1 MARHDGYLSGSVLDR
16 SELRAVWGTIS
27 GARRVVALTHA
38 NPDADAIASLLA
50 LTDLRARA
58 GQEIVP
64 AVGDGELPDTLRFL
78 PGADRLVQP
87 EQLSLDGVDLL
98 VMLDCADEMRVGP
111 THRRHP
117 EWFDGRLPIVNI
129 DHHVTNTRFG
139 SVNLVD
145 PQSAATA
152 ELLGVMFIE
161 LGIPIDVDV
170 ATCLLAGIQGD
181 TLGLR
186 TPSTRA
192 RTLRLAADLLECD
205 ADLDTVVDNLFRVKP
220 FSTIRLWGLSL
231 GRAER
236 LGAVVWTE
244 ITPEMLSTSE
254 AASAEGEG
262 IVNFL
267 AGSKGSRV
275 AALLYRLPDGW
286 RVSLRSVREDVNV
299 AELAR
304 LYGGGGHPRAAGCR
318 LAPGIAARDQFLADL
333 AARLEA
339 LPLHHG

>member
-1 MARHDGYLSGSVLDR
+1 MTTRDGYLSGSVLSR
-16 SELRAVWGTIS
+16 SELRTVWDTVDA
-27 GARRVVALTHA
+27 ARRIVALTHA

-50 LTDLRARA
+50 LTDLRVRA
-58 GQEIVP
+58 GQEIIP

-78 PGADRLVQP
+78 PGADRLVAP
-87 EQLSLDGVDLL
+87 ETISLQGVDLL

-111 THRRHP
+111 TFQQHP
-117 EWFDGRLPIVNI
+117 EWFDGRIPIVNI

-139 SVNLVD
+139 SVNLID
-145 PQSAATA
+145 PQAAATA
-152 ELLGVMFIE
+152 ELLGVMLIE
-161 LGIPIDVDV
+161 LGIQIEVDV

-192 RTLRLAADLLECD
+192 RTLRLAADLLERD

-220 FSTIRLWGLSL
+220 FSTIRLWGLAL
-231 GRAER
+231 TRAER
-236 LGAVVWTE
+236 LGAIVWTE
-244 ITPEMLSTSE
+244 ITPDMLTSSE
-254 AASAEGEG
+254 AAAAEGEG

-275 AALLYRLPDGW
+275 GALLYRLHDGW

-299 AELAR
+299 ADLAR

-318 LAPGIAARDQFLADL
+318 LAPGIEARDRFLTDL

-339 LPLHHG
+339 LPVHRG